1 MHEVVNKTAGS
12 KKRIRMN
19 TTKNSNKNIT
29 TFEEAVAYLE
39 DMPRFTVKKDP
50 ADTRNL
56 RWFLRQLGNP
66 EQNLK
71 IIHVAGT
78 NGKGSVCAYMRSVL
92 EAAGY
97 RTAMFTSPH
106 LVDMRERFV
115 IDGKL
120 IAKDAF
126 LQAFSAVWDK
136 LRQVNETSCDD
147 NIPIKEKQDF
157 TLNFYEYLFCM
168 ALYCF
173 AKEKPDYCIIETGLG
188 GRLDATNYVDNKV
201 LCVITRI
208 SLDHVQYLGDTTAK
222 IAAEKA
228 GILRPGVPVVYWDG
242 DADATKV
249 ICRKASELG
258 APQIPVSKKD
268 YTFQGFRKKCIDF
281 SLRSEYYDYISLIL
295 HTIAGYQ
302 MENAALAVRA
312 IEVLFFDRKVGTGE
326 NGSQMQPAPGCPT
339 VAEIQ
344 QGIQN
349 CFWQGRMEEVLPEV
363 YVDGAHND
371 DGIRAFLDTVKQ
383 DGCTDGR
390 RLLFGVAADKDCRHM
405 IRRIITSGLFDHI
418 AFTHM
423 HTARSVSMEELKGLL
438 ADYPEH
444 HFTMYT
450 EADTAFRQELRDR
463 QPGERLYVAGSLYL
477 VGEIKESLDHD

>member
-1 MHEVVNKTAGS
+1 MEN
-12 KKRIRMN
+12 
-19 TTKNSNKNIT
+19 KNSNRSDKKDDFNIT

-50 ADTRNL
+50 NDNRDL
-56 RWFLRQLGNP
+56 RWFLKQSGNP

-78 NGKGSVCAYMRSVL
+78 NGKGSVCAYMRSIL

-115 IDGKL
+115 TSGKM
-120 IAKDAF
+120 ISREDF
-126 LQAFSAVWDK
+126 LQTFLTVYEK
-136 LRQVNETSCDD
+136 LQEVNLPSDISEKETAA
-147 NIPIKEKQDF
+147 PEFQ
-157 TLNFYEYLFCM
+157 LNFYEYLFCM

-242 DADATKV
+242 DMDATKV

-268 YTFQGFRKKCIDF
+268 YTFLGFQKKYIDF

-312 IEVLFFDRKVGTGE
+312 MEVLFSDRKVGTGE
-326 NGSQMQPAPGCPT
+326 NGRQMQPVPGCPT

-423 HTARSVSMEELKGLL
+423 HTARSVSLEELKVLL
-438 ADYPEH
+438 ADYPDH